1 VLKLFDARDLYT
13 NSSARAKT
21 MTPAP
26 NSITNNNNNN
36 NNNNNILNI
45 ENQSPQ
51 ICAALTLLRYLHTC
65 IINRS
70 CTMSKRRDN
79 KRIVSETCLSG
90 PSIDLTNKTPNDVA
104 LALLAC
110 LPDDATCKHKQA
122 KTLLK
127 AFDLTKAELQ
137 HRMNTKSR
145 KCQQTGS
152 QQPLLFCN
160 EQVSLPADAFLHIL
174 EFLSKTDLVLRTSS
188 VSKAWLAMSRSPQMW
203 TVLDTEHGLLSQSK
217 RITNMDHLLALLERP
232 QFASLKTLV
241 PPDKVRLRKKA
252 LEKISESCPLLEDI
266 DIGYSLWSSMHAD
279 DNALMV
285 IPSLFPHLRKIRFD
299 LEKVTRKW
307 LFSFLA
313 TMADRL
319 VDLRIHTA
327 AGWVLS
333 DDEFQDISR
342 HCQNLEHFSY
352 QQCDRLGGPL
362 SKEGVIALIRGCPKL
377 KSVVLVNIGSVQI
390 EAFEYIAEH
399 ATNLQNLLVVV
410 DSRTYFPLMHNSDL
424 CLRLGEKIEHFE
436 AISLRQ
442 YFARIDEAR
451 RGRRNWY

>member
-1 VLKLFDARDLYT
+1 
-13 NSSARAKT
+13 
-21 MTPAP
+21 
-26 NSITNNNNNN
+26 
-36 NNNNNILNI
+36 
-45 ENQSPQ
+45 
-51 ICAALTLLRYLHTC
+51 
-65 IINRS
+65 
-70 CTMSKRRDN
+70 
-79 KRIVSETCLSG
+79 
-90 PSIDLTNKTPNDVA
+90 
-104 LALLAC
+104 
-110 LPDDATCKHKQA
+110 
-122 KTLLK
+122 LLK

-203 TVLDTEHGLLSQSK
+203 TVLDTEHGLIPKSK
-217 RITNMDHLLALLERP
+217 VITNMDHLLALLERP

-241 PPDKVRLRKKA
+241 PPDKVRLRKQA
-252 LEKISESCPLLEDI
+252 LKQISESCPLLEDI
-266 DIGYSLWSSMHAD
+266 DIGYSLFSSMHAD

-285 IPSLFPHLRKIRFD
+285 IPSLFPHLRKIRFG
-299 LEKVTRKW
+299 LERVRRNGLW
-307 LFSFLA
+307 RFLE

-319 VDLRIHTA
+319 VDLRINTA
-327 AGWVLS
+327 ATWVLS
-333 DDEFQDISR
+333 DADLQEISR

-352 QQCDRLGGPL
+352 HQCDCYLGGII
-362 SKEGVIALIRGCPKL
+362 SKEGVIALVRGCPKL
-377 KSVVLVNIGSVQI
+377 KSVVLVNMGSVQS

-410 DSRTYFPLMHNSDL
+410 GSPRGPYFDLMHNSDL